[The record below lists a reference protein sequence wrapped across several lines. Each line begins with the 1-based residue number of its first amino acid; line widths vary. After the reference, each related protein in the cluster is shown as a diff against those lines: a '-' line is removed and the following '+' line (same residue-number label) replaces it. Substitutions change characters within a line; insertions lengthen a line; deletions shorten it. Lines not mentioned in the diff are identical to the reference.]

1 MFNLSLLL
9 LAILLIENK
18 QIFLIAALF
27 LSTLYFDILNSFNIL
42 IIVPII
48 IYLLLVAAK
57 TQIYILT
64 LIFYIGS
71 L

>member
-64 LIFYIGS
+64 LIFYVGS